1 MSSKNEPSSCHSDD
15 LESINSI
22 ESVSSTESFTSTE
35 SESAGSIVSTESSM
49 SVVSLGD
56 DEVLESADSPI
67 DIVTEEG
74 RAPSYTESNYSEVSA
89 DEDSFSIPFESPDN
103 DNIPAPPPSWTS
115 SVEAFISQLN
125 DYNNDNGSSDS
136 FELCEFKGLGEM
148 GDSEDEERVMGTQ
161 KFLTYLAV
169 PVLISQ
175 ILMIIILTSA
185 SNSNVNGGSNLV
197 IPIVRP
203 TICTIHRHHHV
214 HHYHQHFYFSEEEET
229 SDGTFSKRFLH
240 IFFNPFSVLSNSKF
254 YKKSAEW
261 FTEQANDPTSIIGQF
276 FKYLDSYL
284 RLIQIKFD
292 KLNNVVCSGL
302 DMEIGKTLAI
312 RDKWTKGVYD
322 KIYKIAAT
330 PQYKRAVS
338 TVSKWASAVKDRL
351 FSSN

>member
-1 MSSKNEPSSCHSDD
+1 MTSTNEPSSCNSDD

-22 ESVSSTESFTSTE
+22 ESVSSTE

-56 DEVLESADSPI
+56 DEMLESSESPI

-74 RAPSYTESNYSEVSA
+74 RAPSYTESNNTEVSA
-89 DEDSFSIPFESPDN
+89 DEDSLSIPSESPDNN

-115 SVEAFISQLN
+115 SVEAFISQFN

-136 FELCEFKGLGEM
+136 FELCEFKGLG
-148 GDSEDEERVMGTQ
+148 DSEDEERVMGTH

-185 SNSNVNGGSNLV
+185 SNNSNVSGGSNLV

-203 TICTIHRHHHV
+203 TICTIHHHHHV

-229 SDGTFSKRFLH
+229 SDGTGTFSKRFLH
-240 IFFNPFSVLSNSKF
+240 IFFNPFSVLSSSKF
-254 YKKSAEW
+254 YKKSADW
-261 FTEQANDPTSIIGQF
+261 FTEQASDPASIIGQF

-284 RLIQIKFD
+284 RLIQIQFD
-292 KLNNVVCSGL
+292 KLNSVVRSGI

-312 RDKWTKGVYD
+312 RDKWTKAVYD